1 MLCRECAESS
11 ADPASCGASC
21 CLAGPVGPLAH
32 CARRTRDC
40 VLGSPVASCDSGC
53 GAGLLRH
60 AGFSGAMLSC
70 PSLLTTLWYCLH
82 KGGRQPLL
90 RAAAS
95 CSAPHLHLLTGL
107 AVCVQRGS
115 DGEARLTDAR
125 RPSAYVAR
133 HGNAVQAANPRAV
146 RPRSRRALLARRV
159 RAARRSVAVRAE
171 TADVEGTKLDLGDA
185 ESTGGQAQYA
195 GVLGGALSSLPWW
208 AGCAGVA
215 QNWLQLSVLSS
226 YLRTLPLTR
235 TLLSVGATIHLLHC
249 L

>member
-1 MLCRECAESS
+1 MRTGAMRQASS
-11 ADPASCGASC
+11 A
-21 CLAGPVGPLAH
+21 H
-32 CARRTRDC
+32 CFEKC
-40 VLGSPVASCDSGC
+40 V
-53 GAGLLRH
+53 
-60 AGFSGAMLSC
+60 
-70 PSLLTTLWYCLH
+70 
-82 KGGRQPLL
+82 
-90 RAAAS
+90 
-95 CSAPHLHLLTGL
+95 LLTGL